1 MNSTCSERKEDQ
13 DLWSMPWLMTYSTA
27 RYTNT
32 LRCDLNF
39 HSIVYREMYPPRFL
53 LFVFFLLPDQSIL
66 TSMLPRASM
75 SKEVDAGVLAIISY
89 PAFAV
94 EDMSIVNMTK
104 EEIISKLQVQRKCS
118 DKGKKKSIIKCQDEF
133 VRADFLSV
141 FVQGRYGC
149 CRFLRDG
156 HKTPKEVNSL

>member
-1 MNSTCSERKEDQ
+1 
-13 DLWSMPWLMTYSTA
+13 
-27 RYTNT
+27 
-32 LRCDLNF
+32 
-39 HSIVYREMYPPRFL
+39 
-53 LFVFFLLPDQSIL
+53 
-66 TSMLPRASM
+66 M

-118 DKGKKKSIIKCQDEF
+118 ETGKKSIKCQDEF

>member
-13 DLWSMPWLMTYSTA
+13 DLWSTPWLMTYNTA

-32 LRCDLNF
+32 LRCDLSFLYCLMSNLSPVF
-39 HSIVYREMYPPRFL
+39 PPLCL
-53 LFVFFLLPDQSIL
+53 LPPPDQSIL

-94 EDMSIVNMTK
+94 EDMSIVNVTK

-118 DKGKKKSIIKCQDEF
+118 ETGKTSIKCQDEF

>member
-1 MNSTCSERKEDQ
+1 
-13 DLWSMPWLMTYSTA
+13 
-27 RYTNT
+27 
-32 LRCDLNF
+32 
-39 HSIVYREMYPPRFL
+39 
-53 LFVFFLLPDQSIL
+53 
-66 TSMLPRASM
+66 MLPRASM

-94 EDMSIVNMTK
+94 EDMSIVNVTK

-118 DKGKKKSIIKCQDEF
+118 ETGKSSIKCQDEF